1 MVGWGESCCSD
12 FVRCVRSSWLGFF
25 TSSSFPGGSLPTR
38 DELPWRSSYN
48 SQRTEKERER
58 ERVAVIAACMLLCVT
73 ASIICS
79 LNLRFG

>member
-25 TSSSFPGGSLPTR
+25 SSSSSFPGGSLPTR

-48 SQRTEKERER
+48 SERTERES
-58 ERVAVIAACMLLCVT
+58 VAVIAACMLLCVT